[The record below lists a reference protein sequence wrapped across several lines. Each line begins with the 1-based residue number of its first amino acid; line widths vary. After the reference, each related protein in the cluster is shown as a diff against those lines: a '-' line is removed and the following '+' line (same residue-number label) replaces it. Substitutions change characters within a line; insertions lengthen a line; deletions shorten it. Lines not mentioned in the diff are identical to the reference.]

1 MVRERTAENS
11 AALTTV
17 GTVSTVSS
25 SLARRARAA
34 ALVGGMGALFVLA
47 GCGDASI
54 QTKQN
59 TWSPHGK
66 YARSID
72 HLQEPV
78 FMAAG
83 VVGVLVLAAV
93 AYCVLKFR
101 RRPGHES
108 VPHQSHGNPKVE
120 IGLTALSAAILL
132 GVAVPTVNT
141 LLDISD
147 RPADTAIE
155 VTVVGQQW
163 WWEFQYTSP
172 GLEGIVTATELV
184 LPTHTK
190 VRLNITSRDVIHS
203 FWIPKLNGKKDA
215 VPNRVQPLNLEATDV
230 GIYEGQCTEFCGLS
244 HSNMRQRVVA
254 LDKADFDTWVANQR
268 KAVAKPA
275 ADSLAG
281 KGEAS
286 FIAQCARCHQ
296 INGLVDEKGE
306 AVNAKADEQL
316 VSGAAP
322 NLTHLMSRQVFAGGM
337 FDLKGTDCRD
347 DVAGYLKDTPDSC
360 VNRVDLEAWL
370 RNAPAQKPMFSIQ
383 NKDKLYRGMPNL
395 NLSEAQ
401 IDELVAYL
409 ETLK

>member
-1 MVRERTAENS
+1 
-11 AALTTV
+11 
-17 GTVSTVSS
+17 
-25 SLARRARAA
+25 
-34 ALVGGMGALFVLA
+34 
-47 GCGDASI
+47 
-54 QTKQN
+54 
-59 TWSPHGK
+59 
-66 YARSID
+66 
-72 HLQEPV
+72 
-78 FMAAG
+78 
-83 VVGVLVLAAV
+83 
-93 AYCVLKFR
+93 
-101 RRPGHES
+101 
-108 VPHQSHGNPKVE
+108 
-120 IGLTALSAAILL
+120 
-132 GVAVPTVNT
+132 
-141 LLDISD
+141 
-147 RPADTAIE
+147 
-155 VTVVGQQW
+155 
-163 WWEFQYTSP
+163 
-172 GLEGIVTATELV
+172 
-184 LPTHTK
+184 
-190 VRLNITSRDVIHS
+190 
-203 FWIPKLNGKKDA
+203 
-215 VPNRVQPLNLEATDV
+215 
-230 GIYEGQCTEFCGLS
+230 
-244 HSNMRQRVVA
+244 MRQRVVA

>member
-230 GIYEGQCTEFCGLS
+230 GIYEGQCTRTC
-244 HSNMRQRVVA
+244 
-254 LDKADFDTWVANQR
+254 
-268 KAVAKPA
+268 
-275 ADSLAG
+275 
-281 KGEAS
+281 AS
-286 FIAQCARCHQ
+286 ASWPSIRPTSTPGSPTSAR
-296 INGLVDEKGE
+296 
-306 AVNAKADEQL
+306 
-316 VSGAAP
+316 P
-322 NLTHLMSRQVFAGGM
+322 
-337 FDLKGTDCRD
+337 
-347 DVAGYLKDTPDSC
+347 
-360 VNRVDLEAWL
+360 
-370 RNAPAQKPMFSIQ
+370 
-383 NKDKLYRGMPNL
+383 
-395 NLSEAQ
+395 
-401 IDELVAYL
+401 
-409 ETLK
+409 